1 MIAGS
6 ADLTGFILS
15 AAQERRLQLIASVT
29 VNWRSL
35 GGPAPRFD
43 VGDFPLPPREPLQS
57 RASLT
62 HVGLQ
67 LRIRVQPEVGHELVG
82 VDGLLT
88 LVQLLRDAGT
98 LQGAEPGEGAA
109 TPNPDVQ

>member
-1 MIAGS
+1 
-6 ADLTGFILS
+6 
-15 AAQERRLQLIASVT
+15 
-29 VNWRSL
+29 
-35 GGPAPRFD
+35 
-43 VGDFPLPPREPLQS
+43 
-57 RASLT
+57 
-62 HVGLQ
+62 LQ